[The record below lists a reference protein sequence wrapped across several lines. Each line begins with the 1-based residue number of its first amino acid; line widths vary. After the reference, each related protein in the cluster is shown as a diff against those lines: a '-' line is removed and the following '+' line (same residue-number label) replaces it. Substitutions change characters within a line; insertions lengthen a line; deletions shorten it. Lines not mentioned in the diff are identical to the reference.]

1 MFVVQSGASLPGRM
15 NIVFAK
21 SVLKLSLSWHPCLP
35 PAGGNSL
42 HKNACLSR
50 LSSQGLQS
58 LIVYW
63 ALSGVESEVANLC
76 GSEAE
81 QNSRKLLPLIPMTI
95 LPVTHRRGHSLL
107 VWGGY
112 ASAAHLLPIR
122 VGRRGLPKLPR
133 ILSTLM
139 PVLLAIWYCRKNSS
153 PAYPGQPCARYAG
166 ES

>member
-50 LSSQGLQS
+50 LSSHGLQS
-58 LIVYW
+58 LIINW

-81 QNSRKLLPLIPMTI
+81 QNFQKTLASQLWPQKGTSRDRNSYDTSPCHPPLRALSPC
-95 LPVTHRRGHSLL
+95 VGGRRMPPSF
-107 VWGGY
+107 
-112 ASAAHLLPIR
+112 LPIR
-122 VGRRGLPKLPR
+122 VGRRVLP
-133 ILSTLM
+133 I
-139 PVLLAIWYCRKNSS
+139 CRE
-153 PAYPGQPCARYAG
+153 Y
-166 ES
+166 